1 MQRSLLDFQYLA
13 RRNSMRTRIA
23 FVLLAL
29 FAASAGLKAADDPM
43 LGSWKLNIA
52 KSNFSAGP
60 AIRAETNQVE
70 PYGGNGIK
78 LTAQITKP
86 DGTKVTESYA
96 GTFDGK
102 EFSVGGDANVDAAY
116 LKRIDAHTMERIN
129 KKAGKPTTTMHY
141 VVSEDG
147 KTKTV
152 TITGTTAQG
161 QPVNTLLVFEKQ

>member
-1 MQRSLLDFQYLA
+1 
-13 RRNSMRTRIA
+13 MRTRYA
-23 FVLLAL
+23 FLLLAVFGAL
-29 FAASAGLKAADDPM
+29 VGLSAADDPM
-43 LGSWKLNIA
+43 LGSWKLNVG
-52 KSNFSAGP
+52 KSKFGSGP
-60 AIRAETNQVE
+60 AIQAETNQVE

-102 EFSVGGDANVDAAY
+102 EFSVEGDPNVDAAY
-116 LKRIDAHTMERIN
+116 LKRIDANSMERIN

-141 VVSEDG
+141 VVSKDG

-152 TITGTTAQG
+152 TVTGTTAQG
-161 QPVNTLLVFEKQ
+161 QIVDTVLVFERQ

>member
-1 MQRSLLDFQYLA
+1 MRA
-13 RRNSMRTRIA
+13 RYA
-23 FVLLAL
+23 FVLLAIFVAL
-29 FAASAGLKAADDPM
+29 VGLRAADDPM
-43 LGSWKLNIA
+43 LGSWKLNVS
-52 KSNFSAGP
+52 KSKFGSGP
-60 AIRAETNQVE
+60 AIQAETNQVE

-102 EFSVGGDANVDAAY
+102 EFSVGGDPNVDAAY
-116 LKRIDAHTMERIN
+116 LKRVDANTMERVN

-141 VVSEDG
+141 VVSKDG

-152 TITGTTAQG
+152 TVTGTTAQG
-161 QPVNTLLVFEKQ
+161 QPVDTVLVFEKQ